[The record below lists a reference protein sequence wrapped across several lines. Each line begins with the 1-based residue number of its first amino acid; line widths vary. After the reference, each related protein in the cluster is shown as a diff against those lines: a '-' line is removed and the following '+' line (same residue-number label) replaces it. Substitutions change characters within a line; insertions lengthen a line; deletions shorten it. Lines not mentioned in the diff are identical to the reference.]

1 MFGKSPR
8 SRWHF
13 GLPLALALVLALTTA
28 LVAAAATLV
37 QISTDTFTNTTSQ
50 HKTEVEPDTFS
61 SGSTIVS
68 AFQMGRFTN
77 GGASDLGFAT
87 SQNAGVTW
95 TNGSLPGITV
105 LNGGTFSRV
114 SDPAVAFDPKH
125 NVWMIS
131 GLAIT
136 VSGTSVNGAG
146 ISVSRST
153 DGGLTWPSVVVAA
166 SATGSQNFD
175 KDWITC
181 DGTPTSPFY
190 GNCYVEWDDNGAG
203 NLILMSTSTD
213 GGLTWGPALK
223 TGNSATGIGGQP
235 VVLPSG
241 TVAVPM
247 ANANETSMISF
258 ISTNG
263 GASWGSTVTVSNVRA
278 HRDAGNIRSGPLPSA
293 AIDSSG
299 KIYLV
304 WEDCRFINRCTAN
317 DIVMSTSTNGTTWSA
332 VTRIPIDSTTSKVD
346 HFIPGIAADP
356 ATSAPSVHLAVTFY
370 YYPSSSCSSSTCQL
384 DVGFVSSADGGSTW
398 TAKTQLAGP
407 LTLSWLASTT
417 QGRMV
422 GDYMST
428 SYVSGKAVPVFAS
441 ASAPVGST
449 FQEEMFAPAGGLS
462 APRGTSVATSEGA
475 AALTAADAAAAA
487 TAPPA
492 TAR

>member
-1 MFGKSPR
+1 MNGKSPR
-8 SRWHF
+8 YRMRF
-13 GLPLALALVLALTTA
+13 GLPLVLALVLALATS
-28 LVAAAATLV
+28 LVAVAASLV
-37 QISTDTFTNTTSQ
+37 QISTDTFTNSTSEHQ
-50 HKTEVEPDTFS
+50 TEVEPDTFS

-68 AFQMGRFTN
+68 AFQMGRFSN
-77 GGASDLGFAT
+77 GGASDIGFAT

-95 TNGSLPGITV
+95 TNGTLPGLTV
-105 LNGGTFSRV
+105 FNGGSFNRI

-125 NVWMIS
+125 NVWLIS
-131 GLAIT
+131 GLALLT
-136 VSGTSVNGAG
+136 PGTAVNGAA
-146 ISVSRST
+146 VTASRST
-153 DGGLTWPSVVVAA
+153 DGGLTWASVVTVA

-223 TGNSATGIGGQP
+223 TANSATGIGGQP

-258 ISTNG
+258 TSTNG
-263 GASWGSTVTVSNVRA
+263 GASWGSTVTITTVRS
-278 HRDAGNIRSGPLPSA
+278 HKSAGNIRSGPLPSA
-293 AIDSSG
+293 AIDATG
-299 KIYLV
+299 KIYLA
-304 WEDCRFINRCTAN
+304 WGDCRFISRCTAN
-317 DIVMSTSTNGTTWSA
+317 DIVLSTSTDGISWSK

-356 ATSAPSVHLAVTFY
+356 ATSSPSVHLGLAFY
-370 YYPSSSCSSSTCQL
+370 YYPNTSCSKSTCQL
-384 DVGFVSSADGGSTW
+384 DVGFVSSADGGTTW

-407 LTLSWLASTT
+407 MTLSWLASTT
-417 QGRMV
+417 QGQMV

-428 SYVSGKAVPVFAS
+428 SYVSGKAVPVFAD
-441 ASAPVGST
+441 ASAPVSST
-449 FQEEMFAPAGGLS
+449 LQEAMFAPLGGLS
-462 APRGTSVATSEGA
+462 TVSGALAASSEGA
-475 AALTAADAAAAA
+475 TAATTSEARPAA
-487 TAPPA
+487 TVPA